1 MVTKKLIMELAG
13 ILSDEEAEK
22 LERYIKERRLASRK
36 RVDRIRE
43 MLK

>member
-1 MVTKKLIMELAG
+1 MKAKKSIMELAG

-22 LERYIKERRLASRK
+22 LEKYIKERRLASRK
-36 RVDRIRE
+36 RSDRIRE